1 MQKMHKAVQK
11 EIVNLTYRG
20 IFFFFLGGGGGGG
33 RNLFGLSLLD
43 IKLFWIDL
51 VMLDGLCEINVEK
64 YDDLDW
70 NEF

>member
-11 EIVNLTYRG
+11 EIVNLAYRG
-20 IFFFFLGGGGGGG
+20 FFFFGGGG

>member
-11 EIVNLTYRG
+11 EIVNLAYRG
-20 IFFFFLGGGGGGG
+20 FFFLGGG